1 CEVVDLSQVSQQML
15 ATISAGQAIRI

>member
-1 CEVVDLSQVSQQML
+1 VDLSQVSQQML

>member
-1 CEVVDLSQVSQQML
+1 DLSQVSQQML